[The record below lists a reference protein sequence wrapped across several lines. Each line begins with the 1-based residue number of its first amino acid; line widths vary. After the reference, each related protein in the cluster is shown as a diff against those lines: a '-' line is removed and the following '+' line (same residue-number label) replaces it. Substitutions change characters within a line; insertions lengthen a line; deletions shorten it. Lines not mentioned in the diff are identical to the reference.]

1 VLKVRIG
8 DRLIAQGE
16 PVFIVAEAGVNHNG
30 KVDLGKKLI
39 DVARVSGADAVKF
52 QAFKVRKV
60 VTKYAEK
67 ADYQKQTGLKESQY
81 EMLKKLELASEDIK
95 KLFDYAKRRKITFL
109 ASAFDEESVDL
120 LDHLGVCAFKVASGE
135 ITNFPLLRYIAGKK
149 KPIILSTG
157 MSTYEEIEEAL
168 GTLRKSGAEE
178 IVLLHCVTSYPARIE
193 DANLRNIETLRNKF
207 KLPVGFSDHTL
218 SIAVPVAAAA
228 LGAVLIEKH
237 FTLDKNLPGPD
248 HKASLEPDQLKEM
261 IAAVRDVE
269 KALGTGK
276 RKLTRDEEKIK
287 NLVRRSVVA
296 RVNIRRGEVI
306 TKSMLDTKRPGTG
319 MDPRNMDLIIGRRAK
334 RKIARDEQIAFEQLV
349 DDAKKGFHR
358 ENKVVDQ
365 TGTGSKSKH
374 ITEWR

>member
-1 VLKVRIG
+1 VFKVRIG
-8 DRLIAQGE
+8 DRVIGEGE

-30 KVDLGKKLI
+30 KVDLGKKLV
-39 DVARVSGADAVKF
+39 DVAKVSGADAVKF
-52 QAFKVRKV
+52 QTFKVQKV

-67 ADYQKQTGLKESQY
+67 ADYQTQTGLKESQY
-81 EMLKKLELASEDIK
+81 EMLKKLELAFEDIK
-95 KLFDYAKRRKITFL
+95 KLFDYAERRKITFL
-109 ASAFDEESVDL
+109 SSAFDEESVDL
-120 LDHLGVCAFKVASGE
+120 LDHLGVYAFKIASGE

-168 GTLRKSGAEE
+168 GTLRKSGAKK
-178 IVLLHCVTSYPARIE
+178 IVLLHCITSYPARIK
-193 DANLRNIETLRNKF
+193 DANLRTIETLRNRF

-248 HKASLEPDQLKEM
+248 HKASLEPNQLKEM

-276 RKLTRDEEKIK
+276 RKLTKDEEKIK

-296 RVNIRRGEVI
+296 RVNIPKGEVI
-306 TKSMLDTKRPGTG
+306 TESMLDTKRPGTG
-319 MDPRNMDLIIGRRAK
+319 IDPRNMDLIIGRRAK
-334 RKIARDEQIAFEQLV
+334 MKIARDEQIAFEQLV
-349 DDAKKGFHR
+349 EDAKKGFHR

-365 TGTGSKSKH
+365 TRT
-374 ITEWR
+374 